1 MKRIFFRR
9 RREGKTDYKSRRNLL
24 MSGKPRIVI
33 RVSNKY
39 ITAQIVESKE
49 AQDFIISGVN
59 SKELSE
65 FGWKGSFKN
74 TPASYLTGIM
84 IGKKATEKGISEMIF
99 DIGMQRTTKGSKI
112 YACLKGII
120 DAGISMNHGKEMIPG
135 EERILGK
142 HINEKLSEDIKK
154 IKEKI
159 LK

>member
-9 RREGKTDYKSRRNLL
+9 RIEGKTDYKARRNLL

-39 ITAQIVESKE
+39 ITTQIVESKE

-59 SKELSE
+59 SKELAE

-74 TPASYLTGIM
+74 IPASYLTGIM
-84 IGKKATEKGISEMIF
+84 IGKKAAEKGINEIIF
-99 DIGMQRTTKGSKI
+99 DIGMQRTTKGSRI

-120 DAGISMNHGKEMIPG
+120 DAGISMNYGKEMIPG